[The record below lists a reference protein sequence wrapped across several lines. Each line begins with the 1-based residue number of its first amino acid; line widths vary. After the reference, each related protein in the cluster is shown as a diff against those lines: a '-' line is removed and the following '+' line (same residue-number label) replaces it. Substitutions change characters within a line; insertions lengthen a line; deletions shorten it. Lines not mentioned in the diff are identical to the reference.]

1 MEQHLTMEQ
10 NQQNIQVELR
20 LPTKNDLAFIRWLW
34 SDPET
39 MKPVGGPIFLT
50 DEQAQYW
57 FAEIINPGNPSDFYR
72 LIFNEKNEP
81 VGEISFHQ
89 LNSVSMTAEFNI
101 KIASSKRGK
110 GYAKKAM
117 LLFFE
122 IFFNQ
127 MGGRIMIDD
136 VALDN
141 QGGQHLLLNFGFEH
155 DSQFVDVFRLLLTCE
170 RYNSLYGFQVTNREK
185 KADQ

>member
-1 MEQHLTMEQ
+1 MEQ
-10 NQQNIQVELR
+10 NQQNTQVELR

-39 MKPVGGPIFLT
+39 MKPVGGPIQLT

-72 LIFNEKNEP
+72 LIFNEKNEA

-89 LNSVSMTAEFNI
+89 FNSVSMTAEFNI
-101 KIASSKRGK
+101 KIAGTKRGK

-117 LLFFE
+117 ILFFE

-141 QGGQHLLLNFGFEH
+141 QRGQHLLLDFGFEH
-155 DSQFVDVFRLLLTCE
+155 DSQFVDVFRLFLTRE
-170 RYNSLYGFQVTNREK
+170 QYNSLFTSQGK
-185 KADQ
+185 